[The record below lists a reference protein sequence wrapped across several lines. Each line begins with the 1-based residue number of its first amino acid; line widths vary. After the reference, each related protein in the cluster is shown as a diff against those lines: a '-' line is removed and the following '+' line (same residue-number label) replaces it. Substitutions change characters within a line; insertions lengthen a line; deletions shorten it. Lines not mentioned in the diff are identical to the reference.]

1 MTKPQ
6 ERQALYPGTEV
17 PGLYG
22 PILVSTSPRSND
34 FFLRLFWFLPLRS
47 LGVIVGPSRDHLF
60 ARRG

>member
-22 PILVSTSPRSND
+22 PIPVSA
-34 FFLRLFWFLPLRS
+34 RLYIEGQFTPISKPFELA
-47 LGVIVGPSRDHLF
+47 GF
-60 ARRG
+60 A